1 MSMRTSIKHSYI
13 IFVLSFTVACSSNKM
28 ALNNQN
34 EDNVYV
40 STARAKEGQPYI
52 RQIIEQSQQAIA
64 RDEVRENTYSDANS
78 YTDPYLD
85 DISYTA
91 RITRFRNYSPWRNY
105 FDPWYD
111 FGYDPF
117 FYNYSI
123 YQDRFLW
130 RNMPSWSFNLNIG
143 PSYFWNDPFYNP
155 WLFRSPFLRYNYWD
169 MYSFYRP
176 FPYPPYYGGQ
186 FGNPWG
192 GPFYPT
198 NPRIN
203 RPRPGRGFE
212 NMNPTGSERIRHS
225 GSRAD
230 RYGDSSPSSR
240 SNPGTGSNGARPA
253 RTQEN
258 NPTPRQNSGNSSGES
273 RPTRTER
280 YNPPSPPASSSRGGD
295 SSGES
300 KARPSRGGGI
310 R

>member
-1 MSMRTSIKHSYI
+1 MRTSIKHSYI
-13 IFVLSFTVACSSNKM
+13 IFALSFLVACSSNKM
-28 ALNNQN
+28 ALNTQN

-52 RQIIEQSQQAIA
+52 RQIIEQSQEEIA
-64 RDEVRENTYSDANS
+64 RDQESVNTYANGNN
-78 YTDPYLD
+78 YTDPYMD

-105 FDPWYD
+105 FDPWFD

-117 FYNYSI
+117 FYNNNWY
-123 YQDRFLW
+123 YDRYFL
-130 RNMPSWSFNLNIG
+130 RTMPTWSFNLYFG

-240 SNPGTGSNGARPA
+240 STPGTGSNGARPA

-258 NPTPRQNSGNSSGES
+258 NPAPRQNSGNSSGES